1 MPFTVIAVLSVH
13 VLVAV
18 FWAGS
23 TFSLARL
30 AGLGGEKFVFP
41 QLGAAALAILTGGY
55 LFGVMHAG
63 SFALAEKVLLSG
75 VACAFAALILQGVIG
90 IPTLRSFRS
99 GRLDVEHVRA
109 RIGKAQRAAAGLLA
123 VTVISMVLTR
133 YV

>member
-1 MPFTVIAVLSVH
+1 MPITVIIVLSVH

-23 TFSLARL
+23 TFSLARV

-41 QLGAAALAILTGGY
+41 QLGAATLAILSGGY
-55 LFGVMHAG
+55 LFGTMHTG
-63 SFALAEKVLLSG
+63 SFSLAEQVLEAG
-75 VACAFAALILQGVIG
+75 VACAVAAFIIQGVIG
-90 IPTLRSFRS
+90 IPTLRRFQS

-109 RIGKAQRAAAGLLA
+109 RIGKAQRATAGLLA
-123 VTVISMVLTR
+123 ITVITMVLTR

>member
-1 MPFTVIAVLSVH
+1 MPVTVIAVLSVH

-41 QLGAAALAILTGGY
+41 QLGAATVAILTGGY
-55 LFGVMHAG
+55 LFATMHAG
-63 SFALAEKVLLSG
+63 SFSLAEQILMAG
-75 VACAFAALILQGVIG
+75 VACAVAAVIIQGAIG
-90 IPTLRSFRS
+90 IPTLRRFQS

-123 VTVISMVLTR
+123 ITVITMVVTR